1 MGARGNGNETMISDL
16 CEWFCVCVWCA
27 CVEENI
33 EKYRKKISNSMNKK
47 RIQIVGFLFNLFA
60 NKI

>member
-1 MGARGNGNETMISDL
+1 MICVSG
-16 CEWFCVCVWCA
+16 FVCVFG
-27 CVEENI
+27 VRVSRKISKNI
-33 EKYRKKISNSMNKK
+33 GKKISNSMNKK